1 MKIQMTRW
9 MAEAGTEAGA
19 EAEAE
24 AEQKKHLE
32 LNTFVLV
39 DLAE

>member
-1 MKIQMTRW
+1 MTRW
-9 MAEAGTEAGA
+9 MAEAGAEAG
-19 EAEAE
+19 AE